1 MRQYLSGQRL
11 TNAYGA
17 VNLNGTDEESVMKRS
32 LWGVSLMAAL
42 FSMITVA
49 APRHAAAAEL
59 EGVRFAERRQV
70 GDASLELNCVGLLR
84 YKYVIKAY
92 VAALYLGSGV
102 APSDVLGDVPKRLEI
117 SYFWNLDGGD
127 IARAGD
133 EILAQNLDAE
143 TRVKLRPRLDRINA
157 LYENVK
163 PGDRYALTYIP
174 GVGTELSLNEQRKGV
189 IPGADFAN
197 AYFRIWLGEQPI
209 DTEFRDRLLACDKA
223 GGAVGSTSGKLAAPK
238 ENG

>member
-1 MRQYLSGQRL
+1 
-11 TNAYGA
+11 
-17 VNLNGTDEESVMKRS
+17 MKRS
-32 LWGVSLMAAL
+32 LWAVGLMAAL

-117 SYFWNLDGGD
+117 SYFWNLD
-127 IARAGD
+127 
-133 EILAQNLDAE
+133 AE

-157 LYENVK
+157 LNVK

-209 DTEFRDRLLACDKA
+209 DTSFRDRLLACDKA
-223 GGAVGSTSGKLAAPK
+223 GGAVGSTSGKVAAPQ

>member
-1 MRQYLSGQRL
+1 MRQYLSGRRL
-11 TNAYGA
+11 TTTYGA
-17 VNLNGTDEESVMKRS
+17 VSFGGTDEESVMKRS
-32 LWGVSLMAAL
+32 LWAVSLMAAL
-42 FSMITVA
+42 FSMVTVA
-49 APRHAAAAEL
+49 APRHAAAAEI

-92 VAALYLGSGV
+92 VAALYLGN
-102 APSDVLGDVPKRLEI
+102 VPKRLEI

-209 DTEFRDRLLACDKA
+209 DTSFRDRLLACDKA
-223 GGAVGSTSGKLAAPK
+223 GGAVGSTSGKVAAPQ